1 MIQLDV
7 ETAKIF
13 YLHFALDMTFEQ
25 ISEEM
30 EINESTVKT
39 NLYRMLKKIRKNFSG
54 GEKDEE

>member
-1 MIQLDV
+1 M
-7 ETAKIF
+7 
-13 YLHFALDMTFEQ
+13 HFALDMTFEQ